1 MNKID
6 YNIQIR
12 SRIHKVFYR
21 KIEVIEDYEFVILS
35 LIDRAGGSIE
45 FNELGVLLGFATKN
59 IVERNIREDNAE
71 AYLLDQFLNS
81 LIKYNL
87 IEKDNGLVNNLFWG
101 EIALEKK
108 EKYKFFSA
116 EILLPEFFDLQL
128 NKNYLFDFKKLGV
141 DLTFIDEISI

>member
-12 SRIHKVFYR
+12 SRIHKVLYR

-35 LIDRAGGSIE
+35 LIDRSGGSIE
-45 FNELGVLLGFATKN
+45 FEELGILLGFSTKN
-59 IVERNIREDNAE
+59 INERNIREDNAE
-71 AYLLDQFLNS
+71 SYLLDQFLNS
-81 LIKYNL
+81 LIKYKL
-87 IEKDNGLVNNLFWG
+87 IEKDNGRVNNLFWG

-128 NKNYLFDFKKLGV
+128 NFF
-141 DLTFIDEISI
+141 

>member
-1 MNKID
+1 VNKTEYI
-6 YNIQIR
+6 IQVR

-21 KIEVIEDYEFVILS
+21 KIEIIEDYEFVILS

-59 IVERNIREDNAE
+59 IDERNIRVDNAE

-81 LIKYNL
+81 LIKYKL
-87 IEKDNGLVNNLFWG
+87 IEKDKGIVNNLFWG

-108 EKYKFFSA
+108 EKYRFFSA
-116 EILLPEFFDLQL
+116 VITLPAFFDLQL
-128 NKNYLFDFKKLGV
+128 NEEDF
-141 DLTFIDEISI
+141 